1 MKLRHILTTLIT
13 SLLLMAATDAL
24 AQASRGDKLFLEG
37 QNLQKTMTVASQNAA
52 IKKFQQAKVAYT
64 AQDKKSMC
72 DNQIDICHANIK
84 RIRDTKHRDNKTA
97 RKESTDSVAGSKT
110 TKSPQAG
117 KDSSKPKRDDV
128 QIAFSKTRL
137 DFSYAPDEGATQ
149 TVDVECNYD
158 DWTLDSIPAW
168 VQVFTAPD
176 RKSINVAVTEENTT
190 GDYRSAT
197 VIIRCDDKLATLTV
211 NQDKKNVGN
220 VIKDKFNGVK
230 GLFKKKKKK
239 NE

>member
-1 MKLRHILTTLIT
+1 
-13 SLLLMAATDAL
+13 MAQT
-24 AQASRGDKLFLEG
+24 SRGDKLFLEG

-72 DNQIDICHANIK
+72 DNQVDICRSNIR
-84 RIRDTKHRDNKTA
+84 RINDNQRKARDTKAEK
-97 RKESTDSVAGSKT
+97 
-110 TKSPQAG
+110 
-117 KDSSKPKRDDV
+117 KDSDAAAGPGREAQGTAAAADKPKRDDV

-137 DFSYAPDEGATQ
+137 DFSYAPDAGATQ
-149 TVDVECNYD
+149 SVDVECNYD

-190 GDYRSAT
+190 GEYRSAT

-239 NE
+239 DE